1 MVPPSAGMYL
11 LTSPASQRKTYG
23 KQMTA
28 LPYRIR
34 APTCEAQK
42 RDPDLLGEENHFESF
57 LFAKVYIYI
66 YIYIH
71 VCVRVNIYVYIFLH
85 IYVYVCACVC
95 VCVDKQKNNK

>member
-66 YIYIH
+66 H

-95 VCVDKQKNNK
+95 VDKQTNK